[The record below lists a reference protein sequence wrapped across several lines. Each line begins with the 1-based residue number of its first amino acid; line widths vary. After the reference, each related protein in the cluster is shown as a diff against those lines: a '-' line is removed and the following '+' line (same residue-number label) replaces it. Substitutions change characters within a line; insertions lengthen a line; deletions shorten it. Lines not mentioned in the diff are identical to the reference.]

1 MSKIKTE
8 KNRDNRRDIELPPNA
23 ATDAPLEAEEQTG
36 AEKLLMASQPY
47 WSQIALGILVCIL
60 AWVIISYLVQNNRD
74 AAAAPSR
81 QLADAMQQF
90 NVTSNVDSL
99 KQMQTD
105 YPNEIATNW
114 AMLVAGDY
122 ELNRGLSQYASD
134 REGAM
139 RLIKRAKES
148 FKDVVD
154 SPSTAKTT
162 MQQRRSM
169 FSLAYASESLGE
181 FDEAKSL
188 YQQVLDEAPDS
199 IFTESAK
206 RGLKRAND
214 PDFKKLYTEFAEY
227 KPAMEEAP
235 GVAVPDAPDI
245 DFPAID
251 LPKEEPADN
260 STTTTPSGDGDD
272 LKSTKPPVAKPATD
286 VTETPAIGSSESPA
300 TPATESME
308 PKATE
313 TEALDDTTGMTEP
326 ATEMNESVE
335 AAATEVTESVKEAA
349 EGAADGGK
357 SMVDKVEEL
366 TEEAKEAAT
375 K

>member
-23 ATDAPLEAEEQTG
+23 TSDAPLEVEEQTG
-36 AEKLLMASQPY
+36 AEKLMMASQPY
-47 WSQIALGILVCIL
+47 WGHIALGILVCIL

-99 KQMQTD
+99 KQMKTD

-139 RLIKRAKES
+139 RLIKRAKKS
-148 FKDVVD
+148 FEEVVD

-162 MQQRRSM
+162 MQQRRSI

-188 YQQVLDEAPDS
+188 YQRVLDEAPNS

-206 RGLKRAND
+206 RGLERAND

-235 GVAVPDAPDI
+235 GAAVPDAPDI
-245 DFPAID
+245 EFPAID
-251 LPKEEPADN
+251 LPKEEPADDS
-260 STTTTPSGDGDD
+260 STAASSGDGSDANA
-272 LKSTKPPVAKPATD
+272 SETPVAKPATG
-286 VTETPAIGSSESPA
+286 VTETPATESSDSTA
-300 TPATESME
+300 TPATES
-308 PKATE
+308 
-313 TEALDDTTGMTEP
+313 TEP
-326 ATEMNESVE
+326 ATTDADPSSDTGNAESATEMKEAVE
-335 AAATEVTESVKEAA
+335 AAATEATEAVKEVA
-349 EGAADGGK
+349 EDAADGAK
-357 SMVDKVEEL
+357 SMVEKAEEVV
-366 TEEAKEAAT
+366 EEAKEAVAE
-375 K
+375 